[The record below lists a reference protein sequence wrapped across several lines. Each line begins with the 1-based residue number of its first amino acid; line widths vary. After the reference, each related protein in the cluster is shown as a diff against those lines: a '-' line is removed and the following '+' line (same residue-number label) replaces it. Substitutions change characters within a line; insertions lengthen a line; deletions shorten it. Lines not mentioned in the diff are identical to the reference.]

1 MMWFMRHVDFSVGLA
16 ALVERFR
23 VDGDAGPAPAH
34 STWLARG
41 VPQALAAM
49 MHRLEASSSAP
60 DAILVAERA
69 EVKPSDAIDTLAAI
83 GQTLEVAR
91 IRRAIGS
98 VMAMDSYDRQ
108 ALARASDSIDG
119 VLRDLAAEVLTMSG
133 AGEAGVTIWAK
144 ERAPQLAR
152 SRKTVTEMLAGQPTL
167 AKVSVAAA
175 ALADLGQA

>member
-1 MMWFMRHVDFSVGLA
+1 
-16 ALVERFR
+16 
-23 VDGDAGPAPAH
+23 
-34 STWLARG
+34 
-41 VPQALAAM
+41 
-49 MHRLEASSSAP
+49 
-60 DAILVAERA
+60 
-69 EVKPSDAIDTLAAI
+69 
-83 GQTLEVAR
+83 LEVAR